1 MLMHLRRY
9 TVGEEAE
16 SGFVLVLSLVILLM
30 ISLFGIWAMQTTKSE
45 LDVAG
50 GSQRIEKKFNVA
62 EGAANA
68 ETGNVGFSTKDF
80 YKITFDPTTVHNQ
93 TMIPGAGDFDPGTDR
108 TSTVGALS
116 AGDMVTWPWD
126 NLLRDYTANTNA
138 YDYRYLV
145 TYLYSDVA
153 PMGYDPS
160 SFSAYK
166 FRIQG
171 NTAREST
178 VVEMGGVK
186 VGVKSSL

>member
-1 MLMHLRRY
+1 MLLHLRRHAI
-9 TVGEEAE
+9 GDAAE

-30 ISLFGIWAMQTTKSE
+30 LSLFGIWALQTTRSE
-45 LDVAG
+45 LNVAG
-50 GSQRIEKKFNVA
+50 GGQRIEKQFNIA

-68 ETGNVGFSTKDF
+68 EAGKVGFSTKDF

-93 TMIPGAGDFDPGTDR
+93 TMIPAAGDFDPGADK
-108 TSTVGALS
+108 SAAVGSLS
-116 AGDMVTWPWD
+116 LADPTTWPWE
-126 NLLRDYTANTNA
+126 NLLRDYTANTNVF
-138 YDYRYLV
+138 DYRYLV

-160 SFSAYK
+160 AFSAYK

-171 NTAREST
+171 NTARTSAI
-178 VVEMGGVK
+178 VEMGGKK